1 MNRIAVVEDSATNR
15 MLVRLLLQEHYEVV
29 EYENGQAALNGFKTN
44 KPDLV
49 LLDLTLPDMD
59 GSDVLEQ
66 IRADDELRDLP
77 VVAFTASTTEDLA
90 SCLSVGFDDYVS
102 KPIRDHEAFSALIR
116 RALKRS
122 ESE

>member
-29 EYENGQAALNGFKTN
+29 EYENGQAALDGFKTN

-59 GSDVLEQ
+59 GADVLGR
-66 IRADDELRDLP
+66 IRDDDELRDLP
-77 VVAFTASTTEDLA
+77 VVAFTASTTEDAA
-90 SCLSVGFDDYVS
+90 SCLAVGFDDYVS
-102 KPIRDHEAFSALIR
+102 KPVHDHEAFFAVIQGAFER
-116 RALKRS
+116 PKS
-122 ESE
+122 E